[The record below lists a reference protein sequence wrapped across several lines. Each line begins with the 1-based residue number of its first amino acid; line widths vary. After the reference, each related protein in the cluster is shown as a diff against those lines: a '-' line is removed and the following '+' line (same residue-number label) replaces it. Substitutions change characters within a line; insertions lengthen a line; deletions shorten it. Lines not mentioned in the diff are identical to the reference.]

1 MAGKYVVDHQACDSS
16 VAVLEGVDSDVAVVE
31 EGGEFYWREFAAF
44 LQTITIIRILP
55 IEARISFRTRLLTDS
70 LLTRSTTSRLV

>member
-44 LQTITIIRILP
+44 L
-55 IEARISFRTRLLTDS
+55 
-70 LLTRSTTSRLV
+70 